1 MSKSKSTSLVPKRID
16 RIAKKAGAI
25 ARVKSKQSD
34 LAHDIEIS
42 SRSAHEVSGFIIDI
56 TSDGSVTMRHKKGAG
71 SSKQVVTTFT
81 KNQIISFIGEVGEMG
96 QALVDAYMPVQIIRG
111 QTVKVK
117 DDVMIATDI
126 QTGEVTRVNTTVPGY
141 DVRAVVDE
149 AVAARKYGTPVATD
163 KKKGSAPAKA
173 DKKSAKADKGG
184 KDKKKKKTDENF

>member
-1 MSKSKSTSLVPKRID
+1 MSKSKNTSLVPKRID

-42 SRSAHEVSGFIIDI
+42 ARGAHEVSGFIIDV
-56 TSDGSVTMRHKKGAG
+56 TSDGSVTIRHKKGAG

-81 KNQIISFIGEVGEMG
+81 KNQIITFIGEVGEMG
-96 QALVDAYMPVQIIRG
+96 QLLVDAYMPVQIIRG

-117 DDVMIATDI
+117 EDAMICTDI
-126 QTGEVTRVNTTVPGY
+126 QTGEVTRVMTNIAGY

-149 AVAARKYGTPVATD
+149 AVAARKYGTPVATE
-163 KKKGSAPAKA
+163 KKKSGGKEEKSSKGGKA
-173 DKKSAKADKGG
+173 DKAG
-184 KDKKKKKTDENF
+184 KKKKKSDENF